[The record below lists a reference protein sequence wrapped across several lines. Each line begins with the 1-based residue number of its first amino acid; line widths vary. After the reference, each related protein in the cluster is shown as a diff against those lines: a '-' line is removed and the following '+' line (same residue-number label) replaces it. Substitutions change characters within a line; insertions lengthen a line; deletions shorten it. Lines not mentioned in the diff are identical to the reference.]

1 MRGSVEAGAL
11 ALQRVLALEGRD
23 VLSRVELAA
32 SELDR
37 FVLAPALAERIGAI
51 REAVFELDTLLDK
64 IERLAHPL
72 RREQGAGQ
80 AGVLPVLAAL
90 RERIAPA
97 LAARGVVLEPMGDW
111 PTREVAVPAAV
122 LERLLVL
129 WLRTAIEAL
138 ACDGS
143 LEEEGAIVLALE
155 GVDRGDAIRLR
166 LRPRT
171 GLRRARFALE
181 RAAQVELDVALAE
194 WQGIA
199 VRGVEDDSEWLGLEL
214 PACERSGDV

>member
-37 FVLAPALAERIGAI
+37 FALAPALAERIGAI

-64 IERLAHPL
+64 IERLAHPH
-72 RREQGAGQ
+72 RREQAAGQ
-80 AGVLPVLAAL
+80 AGIATVLAAL

-97 LAARGVVLEPMGDW
+97 LAARGVVLEASGSW

-122 LERLLVL
+122 LERLLLL

-138 ACDGS
+138 ACDGA
-143 LEEEGAIVLALE
+143 LEDEPAIVLALE
-155 GVDRGDAIRLR
+155 ARDLGDTIGLR
-166 LRPRT
+166 LRPQT
-171 GLRRARFALE
+171 GLRRARFSLE

-194 WQGIA
+194 WQGHA
-199 VRGVEDDSEWLGLEL
+199 RRGVEEDSEWLGLEL
-214 PACERSGDV
+214 PACGRSGDV